1 MEKALIVLA
10 SSSAVHAVKTMLE
23 KRYKIYTKIIQAPS
37 VISRSG
43 CSYCLEIDKS
53 ELRYAINLIRVSDM
67 SIRGIYDSVTYEK
80 ISL

>member
-23 KRYKIYTKIIQAPS
+23 KRYRIYSKIIQAPS
-37 VISRSG
+37 AISQSG
-43 CSYCLEIDKS
+43 CSYCIEIDKS
-53 ELRYAINLIRVSDM
+53 ELRTAVNLIKVSDM
-67 SIRGIYDSVTYEK
+67 SIRGIYDSVTYQK